1 MRFAY
6 STLSIAILSALS
18 SNLFAQT
25 TNPKAQSKPEA
36 EVKLSTIVIETNA
49 ENEVGKTVYSKEDL
63 EKTPNSKK
71 TITDFLKVNPN
82 VQFSN
87 NNLNAGNQGD
97 LKPAEIS
104 INGGLPYNNAFL
116 IDGMNINN
124 QINPVGTTSVNA
136 TNLLMGSSQ
145 QANINTDLICEL
157 EVLDSNVSAAYG
169 SFSGGVVSAKT
180 CAPKTEVGKVHGQ
193 VSYDYENSDWNRY
206 NYFSAEEQAEFDEAT
221 ESDSQKDYIKQGVST
236 NIYGRMTEKLGFN
249 AFASRRS
256 SDIQLQPA
264 LGINKNYDQSR
275 QSDNLGLNLYYQ
287 ANDNTEIQLGLQY
300 FESDDL
306 YFQNNVLHDGVNMIS
321 QSDSLHLKVDQK
333 FDQFSLI
340 QSLNYQEK
348 NSERKSS
355 SSVSTPWFSSADKNW
370 SNTSTASEGDSGTI
384 AQEHKKLA
392 YQIDAE
398 INPIKVNNWTHHI
411 IMGAGYS
418 HDDANWNRP
427 AEHIGYSLQQMGY
440 GSDCIRNDGSIDPWC
455 DASYIS
461 GSKIGQYHT
470 RRTIN
475 PAAEIDARQDSW
487 NAYLENKMQWKN
499 YVKAGLG
506 LRADYDSLTKSTNLA
521 PRSSLNVMPFG
532 DQRLTFTTGWN
543 RYYADNAFTYQLQ
556 DGINN
561 LDQAQ
566 KRADINNDW
575 EDTSNTNA
583 IQVNRSQLDRPF
595 SDEIVAGIGSELN
608 NWKYQL
614 KYVHRDY
621 ENEIR
626 LTPIIETADLYDRT
640 YANAGSAE
648 ADVFSLAINNMQA
661 LPFLGAKHYFTL
673 AADYTDVVRNFNSYD
688 TGTLNEDK
696 YVLHDG
702 KVMLNADRPAVNFNQ
717 PITARLQWDF
727 ELNKLPLKVSNLF
740 RYRSGYD
747 YYARSTLATDDRFE
761 VDGHT
766 VRYSYAEDK
775 APSRFNWDIRTS
787 YDVPITQNEK
797 LIFGLT
803 VNNVLNKKQS
813 YVATSDSDSI
823 SRGSELGRQF
833 IADVTFKF

>member
-6 STLSIAILSALS
+6 SSLSLAILAALS
-18 SNLFAQT
+18 TSSFAKESNYQEPVLNETTIKFNTIIVEAQ
-25 TNPKAQSKPEA
+25 Q
-36 EVKLSTIVIETNA
+36 
-49 ENEVGKTVYSKEDL
+49 ENEVGKTIYSKEDL
-63 EKTPNSKK
+63 EKTPNSSKN
-71 TITDFLKVNPN
+71 ITDFLKVNPN

-87 NNLNAGNQGD
+87 NSLQAGNQGD

-124 QINPVGTTSVNA
+124 QINPVGTSSVNA

-180 CAPKTEVGKVHGQ
+180 CIPRTEVGKIHGN

-206 NYFSAEEQAEFDEAT
+206 NYFSVEEQAEFDEAT
-221 ESDSQKDYIKQGVST
+221 ESGSQKDYIKQGLST

-264 LGINKNYDQSR
+264 LAIDKNYDQSR
-275 QSDNLGLNLYYQ
+275 QSDNLGFNLYYQ
-287 ANDNTEIQLGLQY
+287 ANDNTEIQFGVQH

-306 YFQNNVLHDGVNMIS
+306 YFQNNVLHDGINMIS
-321 QSDSLHLKVDQK
+321 QSDNINLKIDQK
-333 FDQFSLI
+333 FDQFSLK

-355 SSVSTPWFSSADKNW
+355 SSVSIPWFSSTDKNW
-370 SNTSTASEGDSGTI
+370 SNTSTASEGDFGTI
-384 AQEHKKLA
+384 AQEHKKLT
-392 YQIDAE
+392 YQLDAE
-398 INPIKVNNWTHHI
+398 INPIKANNWTHNI

-427 AEHIGYSLQQMGY
+427 TDHIGYSLQQMGY
-440 GSDCIRNDGSIDPWC
+440 GSDCIRRDGSTDPWC

-461 GSKIGQYHT
+461 GSSIGQYHT

-475 PAAEIDARQDSW
+475 PASEIDVRQDSW

-506 LRADYDSLTKSTNLA
+506 LRVDYDSLTKSTNLA

-532 DQRLTFTTGWN
+532 DQRLSFTTGWN

-566 KRADINNDW
+566 KRVDINSEW
-575 EDTSNTNA
+575 ENTTNTNA
-583 IQVNRSQLDRPF
+583 VQVNRSQLDRPF

-608 NWKYQL
+608 NWKYQF

-621 ENEIR
+621 KNEIR
-626 LTPIIETADLYDRT
+626 LTPIVETADLYDRT

-661 LPFLGAKHYFTL
+661 LPFLGTKHYFTL

-696 YVLHDG
+696 YVLHNS
-702 KVMLNADRPAVNFNQ
+702 KVILNADRPAVNFNQ
-717 PITARLQWDF
+717 PLTARLQWDF
-727 ELNKLPLKVSNLF
+727 ELNNLPLKVSNLF
-740 RYRSGYD
+740 RYRSSYD
-747 YYARSTLATDDRFE
+747 YYARSTLATADRFE

-766 VRYSYAEDK
+766 VRYSYVEDE
-775 APSRFNWDIRTS
+775 ASSRFNWDIRTTF
-787 YDVPITQNEK
+787 DLPITQNEK

-813 YVATSDSDSI
+813 YVATSESDSI
-823 SRGSELGRQF
+823 SRSSELGRQF

>member
-6 STLSIAILSALS
+6 STLSIAVLTALS
-18 SNLFAQT
+18 TSGFAEEINYQESIPHEAT
-25 TNPKAQSKPEA
+25 LKFNTIIVEAQQA
-36 EVKLSTIVIETNA
+36 
-49 ENEVGKTVYSKEDL
+49 NEVGKKVYSKEDL
-63 EKTPNSKK
+63 EKTPSSKK

-87 NNLNAGNQGD
+87 NNLQAGNQGD

-221 ESDSQKDYIKQGVST
+221 ESDSQKDYIKQGLST
-236 NIYGRMTEKLGFN
+236 NIYGRITEKLGFN

-264 LGINKNYDQSR
+264 LAINKNYDQSR

-287 ANDNTEIQLGLQY
+287 ANDNTEIQLGLQH

-306 YFQNNVLHDGVNMIS
+306 YFQSNALHDGVNMMS

-384 AQEHKKLA
+384 AQEHKKLT
-392 YQIDAE
+392 YQLDAE

-427 AEHIGYSLQQMGY
+427 SEHIGYSLQQMGY
-440 GSDCIRNDGSIDPWC
+440 GSDCIRNDGSTDPWC

-475 PAAEIDARQDSW
+475 PAAEIDVRQDSW

-506 LRADYDSLTKSTNLA
+506 LRADHDSLTKSTHLA
-521 PRSSLNVMPFG
+521 PRSSLNIMPFG
-532 DQRLTFTTGWN
+532 DQRLSFTTGWN

-566 KRADINNDW
+566 KRADIHSEW
-575 EDTSNTNA
+575 ENTTNTNA
-583 IQVNRSQLDRPF
+583 VQVNRSQLDRPF

-614 KYVHRDY
+614 KYVHRNY

-626 LTPIIETADLYDRT
+626 LTPIVETADLYDRT

-661 LPFLGAKHYFTL
+661 LPILRAKHYFTL

-702 KVMLNADRPAVNFNQ
+702 KVMLNADRHAVNFNQ

-766 VRYSYAEDK
+766 VRYSYAEDE

-787 YDVPITQNEK
+787 YDLPMTQNEK

-813 YVATSDSDSI
+813 YVATSDSDDI